1 MLRIVTHIEQLLLM
15 HDCIIIPKLG
25 GFVLQN
31 VPAGYRADE
40 HAFRPMRKEVVFNT
54 ALQHNDGLLSESYM
68 QMYGV
73 DYRKA
78 QLMWEEDV
86 EELKSTLQQEKNVS
100 LGIVGSFE
108 TGTEGQLVFHPGEAH
123 TFSVESYGLPFF
135 ELPSLEM
142 LEMEEREEVAL
153 LVGKKKPRETSR
165 AVHWNFFRAAAA
177 TAAAI
182 ALFLVVSTPVRE
194 VNPSTYTASFVP
206 TEMVA
211 YNTQATANLS
221 PSSAS
226 LPKADTPS
234 ETTPAK
240 ERKETAASH
249 PVASPSSVEKE
260 SAAAKG
266 KTIKTT
272 SQKDASRLAQ
282 EGKKASLSSTH
293 TPAVPR
299 KSSSPEQKAGSSK
312 SQPASLL
319 ASASSK
325 STAAKAENKKMY
337 HIVIASFPSEAQ
349 ANAYIA
355 GIDRS
360 ECKHV
365 SKVVRDGRYRI
376 YADKFDNRKDAEAY
390 MATLRKNQKYK
401 DAWLFISR

>member
-1 MLRIVTHIEQLLLM
+1 M
-15 HDCIIIPKLG
+15 HDCIIIPRLG

-31 VPAGYRADE
+31 VPAVYRADE

-54 ALQHNDGLLSESYM
+54 TLQHNDGLLSESYM

-86 EELKSTLQQEKNVS
+86 EELKAVLQQEKNVS

-108 TGTEGQLVFHPGEAH
+108 TGAEGQLVFHPGEAH
-123 TFSVESYGLPFF
+123 TFSVESYGLPLF
-135 ELPSLEM
+135 ELPTLDM
-142 LEMEEREEVAL
+142 LEIEEREEVAL

-165 AVHWNFFRAAAA
+165 SVHWNFFRAAAA

-182 ALFLVVSTPVRE
+182 GLFLVVSTPVRE
-194 VNPSTYTASFVP
+194 VNPSAYTASFVP

-211 YNTQATANLS
+211 YHTQAAESVL

-226 LPKADTPS
+226 LPEINTASEKTVTKEEKATGLSNAPS
-234 ETTPAK
+234 LST
-240 ERKETAASH
+240 
-249 PVASPSSVEKE
+249 SVEKK
-260 SAAAKG
+260 STAG
-266 KTIKTT
+266 KEKKIKTET
-272 SQKDASRLAQ
+272 KKDVTLLAK
-282 EGKKASLSSTH
+282 EGKKSSLASNAS
-293 TPAVPR
+293 PAASR
-299 KSSSPEQKAGSSK
+299 KVSSSGENTGKGTSK
-312 SQPASLL
+312 
-319 ASASSK
+319 
-325 STAAKAENKKMY
+325 TAAAQTENKKMY
-337 HIVIASFPSEAQ
+337 HIVIASFPSESQ

-355 GIDRS
+355 AIDRS

-376 YADKFDNRKDAEAY
+376 YADKFDNRKEAEAY
-390 MATLRKNQKYK
+390 MATLRKNVKYK

>member
-1 MLRIVTHIEQLLLM
+1 M

-31 VPAGYRADE
+31 IPAVYRAEE

-54 ALQHNDGLLSESYM
+54 TLQHNDGLLSESYM
-68 QMYGV
+68 QTYDV

-108 TGTEGQLVFHPGEAH
+108 IGAEGQFVFHPGEAH
-123 TFSVESYGLPFF
+123 TFSVESYGLPLF

-142 LEMEEREEVAL
+142 LAIEEREEVAL

-165 AVHWNFFRAAAA
+165 SVHWNFFRAAAT

-182 ALFLVVSTPVRE
+182 GLFLVVSTPVRE
-194 VNPSTYTASFVP
+194 VNPSAYTASFVP

-211 YNTQATANLS
+211 YNTHAS
-221 PSSAS
+221 ESVMPSSALLSGMNTSSEKTVTKEEKATGSLNTAS
-226 LPKADTPS
+226 LPT
-234 ETTPAK
+234 
-240 ERKETAASH
+240 
-249 PVASPSSVEKE
+249 SVEKKSMVGKE
-260 SAAAKG
+260 KKTKTDAK
-266 KTIKTT
+266 
-272 SQKDASRLAQ
+272 KDVSLLAK
-282 EGKKASLSSTH
+282 EARRSSLSSNVS
-293 TPAVPR
+293 PAASR
-299 KSSSPEQKAGSSK
+299 KAPSSGEKTG
-312 SQPASLL
+312 
-319 ASASSK
+319 K
-325 STAAKAENKKMY
+325 STSKAAAKAENKKMY
-337 HIVIASFPSEAQ
+337 HIVIASFPSESQ

-355 GIDRS
+355 GIDRN

-376 YADKFDNRKDAEAY
+376 YADKFDSRKEAEAY
-390 MATLRKNQKYK
+390 MATLRKNAKYK